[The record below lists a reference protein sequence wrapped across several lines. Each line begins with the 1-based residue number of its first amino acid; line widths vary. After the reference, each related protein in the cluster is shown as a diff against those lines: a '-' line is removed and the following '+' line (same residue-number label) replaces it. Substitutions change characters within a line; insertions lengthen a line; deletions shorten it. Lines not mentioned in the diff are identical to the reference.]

1 MRSDSD
7 RDRTVRTGN
16 AIFYSIFNKRLK
28 DQAWNAG
35 AHQFGRNIYAGDEA
49 IRKPDGLD
57 IQIELLQ
64 ANLVR
69 QRHIVQRI
77 AGQAGAIEIGQAHD
91 HRLGLFRSGER
102 RVGKEGVSTC
112 NSWWW
117 PYMYKQKISSK
128 QQIV

>member
-35 AHQFGRNIYAGDEA
+35 AHQLGRNIYAGDEA

-77 AGQAGAIEIGQAHD
+77 AGQAGAIDIGQAHD
-91 HRLGLFRSGER
+91 HRLGRSE
-102 RVGKEGVSTC
+102 EHTSEIQ
-112 NSWWW
+112 SL
-117 PYMYKQKISSK
+117 MSISYA
-128 QQIV
+128 VF